1 MLVQS
6 TYKANDTVSIK
17 ITSGEEIV
25 GRLVEETSE
34 YVRLKKPMMVVAA
47 GQGIG
52 LAPYMFT
59 SASEDMSF
67 NKDLI
72 VTMTA
77 TVADINTKYL
87 ETTTGLKRPASEM
100 LDTTEATSNNDEL
113 PIQIPPSKKVN
124 RGDGNNENI
133 LKHH

>member
-6 TYKANDTVSIK
+6 TYKSNDTVSIK

-25 GRLVEETSE
+25 GRLVEETSD

-72 VTMTA
+72 VLI
-77 TVADINTKYL
+77 VYSIFFFSN
-87 ETTTGLKRPASEM
+87 KRN
-100 LDTTEATSNNDEL
+100 LF
-113 PIQIPPSKKVN
+113 
-124 RGDGNNENI
+124 
-133 LKHH
+133 

>member
-6 TYKANDTVSIK
+6 PYKANDTVSIK

-87 ETTTGLKRPASEM
+87 ETTTGLK
-100 LDTTEATSNNDEL
+100 LN
-113 PIQIPPSKKVN
+113 
-124 RGDGNNENI
+124 
-133 LKHH
+133 

>member
-77 TVADINTKYL
+77 TVADINTNYL
-87 ETTTGLKRPASEM
+87 ETTTGLK
-100 LDTTEATSNNDEL
+100 LN
-113 PIQIPPSKKVN
+113 
-124 RGDGNNENI
+124 
-133 LKHH
+133 

>member
-6 TYKANDTVSIK
+6 TYKSNDTVSIK

-25 GRLVEETSE
+25 GRLVEETSD

-47 GQGIG
+47 GIG

-72 VTMTA
+72 VTMTG

-87 ETTTGLKRPASEM
+87 ETTTGLK
-100 LDTTEATSNNDEL
+100 LN
-113 PIQIPPSKKVN
+113 
-124 RGDGNNENI
+124 
-133 LKHH
+133 

>member
-6 TYKANDTVSIK
+6 TYKSNDTVSIK

-25 GRLVEETSE
+25 GRLVEETSD

-72 VTMTA
+72 VTMTC

-87 ETTTGLKRPASEM
+87 ETTTGLK
-100 LDTTEATSNNDEL
+100 LN
-113 PIQIPPSKKVN
+113 
-124 RGDGNNENI
+124 
-133 LKHH
+133 

>member
-1 MLVQS
+1 
-6 TYKANDTVSIK
+6 
-17 ITSGEEIV
+17 
-25 GRLVEETSE
+25 
-34 YVRLKKPMMVVAA
+34 MMVVAS

-87 ETTTGLKRPASEM
+87 ETTTGLK
-100 LDTTEATSNNDEL
+100 LN
-113 PIQIPPSKKVN
+113 
-124 RGDGNNENI
+124 
-133 LKHH
+133 